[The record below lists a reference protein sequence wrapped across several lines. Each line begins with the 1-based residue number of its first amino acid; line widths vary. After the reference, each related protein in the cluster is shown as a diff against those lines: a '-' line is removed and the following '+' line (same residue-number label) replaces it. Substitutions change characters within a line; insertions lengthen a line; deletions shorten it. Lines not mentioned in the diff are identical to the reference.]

1 MAVILG
7 HTRLEFIEVAGRI
20 CQAAGLPRSVGQV
33 YGLLY
38 LSPVPLNLDDIASR
52 LSLSKASVSTGTR
65 QLASWQAI
73 RQVWVPGDR
82 RDHFEAMG
90 DLTEMLRSVYSRF
103 FSPQY
108 AKSERKLG
116 DLVASLD
123 AERRDGVMSQEE
135 HQFCRERLDH
145 LARLQNRIRK
155 ILPLVEKL
163 L

>member
-1 MAVILG
+1 MTATLSP
-7 HTRLEFIEVAGRI
+7 TRLEFIEVAGRV
-20 CQAAGLPRSVGQV
+20 CQTAGLPRSVGQV

-38 LSPVPLNLDDIASR
+38 LSPAPLNLDDIASR

-82 RDHFEAMG
+82 RDHFEAVG
-90 DLTEMLRSVYSRF
+90 DLTEVLRAVYARF
-103 FSPQY
+103 FTPQF
-108 AKSERKLG
+108 AKSERKL
-116 DLVASLD
+116 DNLLASLN
-123 AERRDGVMSQEE
+123 AERRDGAISREE

-145 LARLQNRIRK
+145 LARLQSRIRK